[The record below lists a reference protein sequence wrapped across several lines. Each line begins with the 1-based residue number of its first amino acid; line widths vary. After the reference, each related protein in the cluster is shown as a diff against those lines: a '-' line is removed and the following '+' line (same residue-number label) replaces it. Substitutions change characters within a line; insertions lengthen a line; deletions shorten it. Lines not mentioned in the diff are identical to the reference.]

1 MSAKKTNTYLSN
13 IKYPKEKE
21 WDKTK
26 SYVEFEL
33 GNVDLSMVNS
43 LRRAIY
49 SYIECFAFRTHP
61 INKNDVN
68 IIKNDSKINNEI
80 IKNRLGLIPIHI
92 TDTKFKIEDYEFIID
107 ISKEINSI
115 SGDLN
120 ITSKDIKI
128 LKIKE
133 NKYLDEKER
142 ENIFPKDPLTNEY
155 ILITKILLSD
165 NIYKFNLLY
174 DNNKLNLNDKTK
186 LEFKVKAKAVLSN
199 GKEHAKWMPSC
210 KALFCNKINEK
221 IANETE
227 KVYIK
232 EQLKLF
238 KEKNLEPLSNSQL
251 KKRFETSLKE
261 RCFLTNDEDEPIE
274 FIFKIETVGVYPP
287 LIIFYK
293 SLISLIYRLKELILN
308 FKNKNDNIITIS
320 PSDNLSNGFK
330 IEIKEEN
337 DTLGNMINSHLYNL
351 FIDKELDY
359 IGYKKIHPLQEIIV
373 FNIKS
378 SKYTKEDDFINNIMV
393 KGCENIVIKLNKIK
407 NELEKQKE
415 FISELKDI
423 K

>member
-1 MSAKKTNTYLSN
+1 MSTKNTNTYLSN

-33 GNVDLSMVNS
+33 KNIDLSMINS

-49 SYIECFAFRTHP
+49 SYVECFAFRTHP

-107 ISKEINSI
+107 ISKEVSSI
-115 SGDLN
+115 SGDLS
-120 ITSKDIKI
+120 ITTKDIKI

-133 NKYLDEKER
+133 NKYLEEKER
-142 ENIFPKDPLTNEY
+142 EKIFPKDPLTNEY

-165 NIYKFNLLY
+165 NIYKLNLLY
-174 DNNKLNLNDKTK
+174 NDTRNVTDKTK
-186 LEFKVKAKAVLSN
+186 LEFKVNAKAVLSN

-210 KALFCNKINEK
+210 KALFCNKIDTQ
-221 IANETE
+221 IANDEE
-227 KVYIK
+227 KKYIK
-232 EQLKLF
+232 DQNKIY
-238 KEKNLEPLSNSQL
+238 KEKKLEPLTTSQL

-261 RCFLTNDEDEPIE
+261 RCFKTNDEDEPVE
-274 FIFKIETVGVYPP
+274 FIFKIETIGVYPP

-293 SLISLIYRLKELILN
+293 SLISLIYRVKELVLH

-320 PSDNLSNGFK
+320 PSDNLPNGFK

-337 DTLGNMINSHLYNL
+337 DTLGNLINSHLYNL
-351 FIDKELDY
+351 FIGKDLDY
-359 IGYKKIHPLQEIIV
+359 IGYKKVHPLQEMIV

-378 SKYTKEDDFINNIMV
+378 STYTKEDDFINNIIV
-393 KGCENIVIKLNKIK
+393 KGCESIIIKLNKIK

-415 FISELKDI
+415 FISELKHI